1 MTARPGHKSA
11 FGVTGVILLLLGAA
25 FTIELA
31 IGPTALSPFEAL
43 RLLFFGNAE
52 EPFTIIVRE
61 IRLPRALAGVFVG
74 ATLGL
79 AGATLQGML
88 RNPLADPGAIGVSPM
103 AGLGAVIA
111 IYSGFAAGF
120 SLAIP
125 LFAMAGALLAT
136 LFLMVLSARETSVLT
151 IILVGIGIGS
161 LAVSLTSLVINIS
174 PDPFAVSDI
183 VLWLLGS
190 LQNRSYTDLMLAGPF
205 MIVGSGL
212 LLSAGNG
219 LRLLTLGE
227 DTARNLGLD
236 LRALHLKVVLGAAL
250 AVGSS
255 VAMVGAVGFVGLVVP
270 HMVRP
275 FLGHDPGR
283 ILLPSALAGALLVL
297 IADIGVRTAPA
308 TQELKLGVLTGLIGA
323 PFFLYLVIK
332 TRRSLR

>member
-1 MTARPGHKSA
+1 M
-11 FGVTGVILLLLGAA
+11 ILLLLGTA

-31 IGPTALSPFEAL
+31 IGPTALAPFEAL
-43 RLLFFGNAE
+43 RLLFFGNAD

-136 LFLMVLSARETSVLT
+136 FFLMVLSARETSVLT

-205 MIVGSGL
+205 MIVGCGL

-236 LRALHLKVVLGAAL
+236 LRGLHLKVVLGAAL

-283 ILLPSALAGALLVL
+283 ILVPSALAGALLVL

-308 TQELKLGVLTGLIGA
+308 TQELKLGVLTGLLGA

>member
-1 MTARPGHKSA
+1 MTARPGHKST

-43 RLLFFGNAE
+43 RLLFFGNAD